1 MASVPHSAP
10 LPAEQPADGSA
21 AWRTRAG
28 RLVPRFLRFHDGDID
43 RTRTERTRKDW
54 LVDIHTT
61 LWVFAAGLA
70 IHYENVL
77 SERSGIDPTAPLAI
91 FDLVMMVVA
100 SGVLFWRRR
109 FPFAVALVI
118 AISCIASPSAALAS
132 LVATYAVAAYAP
144 QSRAWAGLAVMLAT
158 VPVTA
163 LIWPNIGN
171 ESNGFWTD
179 VVFGGIATA
188 CVFAWGLFAAAR
200 RQLLLSLE
208 DRATRAETEQ
218 QLRVDQA
225 RQQERNRIA
234 REMHDVL
241 AHRMSLLSV
250 HAGALEFRPDASPEE
265 VARAAGVIRATAH
278 EALEELR
285 AVIGVLRVAE
295 TVEPG
300 GAASGTDHVLPDT
313 PEPPQPTLTDV
324 PHLVEEWRSAGARIT
339 LIGGEILEGNVPVT
353 VSRTAYRI
361 VQESLTN
368 AGKHAPSAKVDI
380 LLGGRPGESLTISIA
395 NPLGVSGGASSSQVA
410 IPGTGLGLV
419 GLSERVELV
428 GGAFAAGVDPELVRF
443 VVEARLPWSTAA

>member
-1 MASVPHSAP
+1 MTSVPHSAP
-10 LPAEQPADGSA
+10 LPAEQSA
-21 AWRTRAG
+21 ASGKARRLRLR
-28 RLVPRFLRFHDGDID
+28 RLVPRFMRFHDGEID

-54 LVDIHTT
+54 LVDVHTT
-61 LWVFAAGLA
+61 LWVVGIGLA
-70 IHYENVL
+70 IHFENVT
-77 SERSGIDPTAPLAI
+77 SDRGSVEPGSPLAI
-91 FDLVMMVVA
+91 FDLVMLVVA
-100 SGVLFWRRR
+100 CVLLFWRRR
-109 FPFAVALVI
+109 YPYAVAVTIALV
-118 AISCIASPSAALAS
+118 CIASPAAALAS
-132 LVATYAVAAYAP
+132 LVATYAVAAYAS
-144 QSRAWAGLAVMLAT
+144 QGRAFAGVAIMLAT

-163 LIWPNIGN
+163 LIWPDLGN
-171 ESNGFWTD
+171 DSDGFWTD
-179 VVFGGIATA
+179 VAFGVIATS

-250 HAGALEFRPDASPEE
+250 HAGALEFRPDAPPED

-295 TVEPG
+295 TVEG
-300 GAASGTDHVLPDT
+300 VSADGAAVAAAT
-313 PEPPQPTLTDV
+313 PEPPQPTLADV

-339 LIGGEILEGNVPVT
+339 LIDTATVDGDVPVT

-368 AGKHAPSAKVDI
+368 AGKHAPNAKVDVV
-380 LLGGRPGESLTISIA
+380 LGGRPGESLTISIA
-395 NPLGVSGGASSSQVA
+395 NPMSVTGGATADHAA

-419 GLSERVELV
+419 GLRERTELV
-428 GGAFAAGVDPELVRF
+428 GGAFAAGVDPELLRF
-443 VVEARLPWSTAA
+443 VVEARLPWSAAA

>member
-1 MASVPHSAP
+1 MA
-10 LPAEQPADGSA
+10 A
-21 AWRTRAG
+21 ASTFLKPERERRQLR

-54 LVDIHTT
+54 LVDLHTT
-61 LWVFAAGLA
+61 LWVFGIGLA

-77 SERSGIDPTAPLAI
+77 SDGSDIEPTSLLAI
-91 FDLVMMVVA
+91 VDLVMMVAA
-100 SGVLFWRRR
+100 SVVLFWRRQ
-109 FPFAVALVI
+109 FPFAVAVFI
-118 AISCIASPSAALAS
+118 ALACIASPAAALAS
-132 LVATYAVAAYAP
+132 LVATFAVAAYAP
-144 QSRAWAGLAVMLAT
+144 QNRAWAGLAIMLAT

-163 LIWPNIGN
+163 AIWPDLGN
-171 ESNGFWTD
+171 DGDGFWTD
-179 VVFGGIATA
+179 VVFGVIATA

-208 DRATRAETEQ
+208 DRATRAESEQ
-218 QLRVDQA
+218 QLRVEQA

-295 TVEPG
+295 TIDGATSAGASAAAGAPAD
-300 GAASGTDHVLPDT
+300 GAAAASP

-339 LIGGEILEGNVPVT
+339 LIDGAIFDADVPVT

-380 LLGGRPGESLTISIA
+380 LLGGQPGESLTISVT
-395 NPLGVSGGASSSQVA
+395 NPLSVSGGASSAQVA

-419 GLSERVELV
+419 GLQERVDLV

-443 VVEARLPWSTAA
+443 VVEARLPWSAAA

>member
-1 MASVPHSAP
+1 MAVASTFLKPERERRRP
-10 LPAEQPADGSA
+10 
-21 AWRTRAG
+21 R

-54 LVDIHTT
+54 LVDVHTT
-61 LWVFAAGLA
+61 LWVFGVGLA

-77 SERSGIDPTAPLAI
+77 SNRSGIEPTSPLAI

-100 SGVLFWRRR
+100 SGLLFWRRR
-109 FPFAVALVI
+109 FPFAVAVAI

-132 LVATYAVAAYAP
+132 LVATFAVAAYAP

-163 LIWPNIGN
+163 LIWPDIGN
-171 ESNGFWTD
+171 DSDGFWTD
-179 VVFGGIATA
+179 VVFGVIATA

-250 HAGALEFRPDASPEE
+250 HAGALEFRPDAPPED

-285 AVIGVLRVAE
+285 TVIGVLRVAE
-295 TVEPG
+295 TIDADDTA
-300 GAASGTDHVLPDT
+300 GAAGLPADAT
-313 PEPPQPTLTDV
+313 PEPPQPTLAEV
-324 PHLVEEWRSAGARIT
+324 PHLVEEWRNAGARIT
-339 LIGGEILEGNVPVT
+339 LIDHGIVAAGVPVT

-361 VQESLTN
+361 IQESLTN

-380 LLGGRPGESLTISIA
+380 VLGGRPGESLTISVT
-395 NPLGVSGGASSSQVA
+395 NPLSVSGATSSVQAA

-428 GGAFAAGVDPELVRF
+428 GGAFAAGIDSELLRF
-443 VVEARLPWSTAA
+443 VVEARLPWSTAS